1 MDNTDTPSTGSGGEE
16 TSPASHTSPASPA
29 TDYSFQ
35 APFKAAVSRRR
46 FLRVGGTAAGVALA
60 AGAGT
65 QLGGITGIAGT
76 ARAAAATRPHH
87 LTGTI
92 RDLKRV
98 VILMQENRSFDH
110 YFGSLQGV
118 RGFAD
123 KQALKYP
130 NGTTIF
136 QQPDAARTDLGYLL
150 PFHMDSTKV
159 NAQNARDLDHSWV
172 GDHSARNNGVWNNYV
187 PAKTEQTM
195 GYFTRGDIPFQ
206 YAVADAFTICDGYH
220 QAILAPTSPNRMYFW
235 TGTSSGFITNPD
247 DYVSD
252 FPAGAVTTYPELL
265 QKAGV
270 SWQVYTN
277 HEVGDGGGNDAWVG
291 DFGDNPLWFYQQY
304 EDSENATTAAGQEL
318 AIRGAVQPWQPN
330 AGTPLGPN
338 HVNHVLAQFI
348 ADATAG
354 TLPQVSW
361 IVAPDNY
368 SEHPAASPSYGAHY
382 VRTVLE
388 ALMGNQELWNST
400 ALFITYDEHDG
411 YFDHVLPPAPETTVT
426 DEFIDGLPIG
436 FGNRVPMIIASPW
449 TRGGYVD
456 SNTYN
461 HTSMLQFLET
471 WTGVRAANITDWRR
485 SISGDLTAAFDFA
498 HPDFSI
504 PDLPDT
510 VPLITQSDQEKSFP
524 PVTTPPEGDQTFP
537 VQESGSRPHRP
548 SIHQPH
554 ADAVVDRRSGLVTAT
569 LSVRGKVGVSLAV
582 YPDNFLPFT
591 ATPFTVVQGR
601 HETYTWDTTTTA
613 GKYAF
618 SVYGP
623 DGFLTSFAG
632 AVVPAGQNAGPVP
645 AVAVTPARQHRPVVS
660 LELANEGQQEVVFTL
675 TPNDFAGHAQTVRV
689 RAGHPKIV
697 NWPGDA
703 DGYYDVTVTA
713 DTGDGFTRRYAGRIA

>member
-1 MDNTDTPSTGSGGEE
+1 VDDIDTDNAGHPGDDALPGFLTNYGAPV
-16 TSPASHTSPASPA
+16 
-29 TDYSFQ
+29 
-35 APFKAAVSRRR
+35 PFKAAVSRRR
-46 FLRVGGTAAGVALA
+46 FLGTAAGAAIA
-60 AGAGT
+60 AGAAT
-65 QLGGITGIAGT
+65 QFGGIARAGT
-76 ARAAAATRPHH
+76 AAAATRPGH

-92 RDLKRV
+92 ADLKHV

-110 YFGSLQGV
+110 YFGSLRGV

-123 KQALKYP
+123 KQVLTYQ
-130 NGTTIF
+130 NGQTIF
-136 QQPDAARTDLGYLL
+136 QQPDTARTDTGYLL
-150 PFHMDSTKV
+150 PFHMDSAKV

-172 GDHSARNNGVWNNYV
+172 GDHSARNSGLWNNWV

-195 GYFTRGDIPFQ
+195 GYFQRSDIPFQ
-206 YAVADAFTICDGYH
+206 YALADAFTICDGYH

-235 TGTSSGFITNPD
+235 TGTSGGFITNPD

-252 FPAGAVTTYPELL
+252 FPATGPTRITTYPELL
-265 QKAGV
+265 QKAGKT
-270 SWQVYTN
+270 WQVYTN

-318 AIRGAVQPWQPN
+318 ARRGAVQPWQPN

-338 HVNHVLAQFI
+338 HVNHVLAQFL

-400 ALFITYDEHDG
+400 ALFVTYDEHDG
-411 YFDHVLPPAPETTVT
+411 YFDHVLPPAPDASVT
-426 DEFIDGLPIG
+426 NEFIDGLPIG
-436 FGNRVPMIIASPW
+436 LGNRVPMIIASPW
-449 TRGGYVD
+449 TRGGFVD

-471 WTGVRAANITDWRR
+471 WTGVRAANITSWRR
-485 SISGDLTAAFDFA
+485 SVTGDLTAAFDFA
-498 HPDFSI
+498 HPDFSV

-510 VPLITQSDQEKSFP
+510 VPLILQSDEEENFP
-524 PVTTPPEGDQTFP
+524 PVTTPAQGAQTFP
-537 VQESGSRPHRP
+537 AQEPGARRHRP
-548 SIHQPH
+548 SLHQPF
-554 ADAVVDRRSGLVTAT
+554 ADAVVHRGSGQVTAT
-569 LSVRGKVGVSLAV
+569 MSVRGKIGASLAV
-582 YPDNFLPFT
+582 YPDAFLPP
-591 ATPFTVVQGR
+591 AAVPFTVVRGSD
-601 HETYTWDTTTTA
+601 ETYTWDTAATA
-613 GKYAF
+613 GQYAF
-618 SVYGP
+618 TIHGP

-632 AVVPAGQNAGPVP
+632 AVVPAGQNAGQVP
-645 AVAVTPARQHRPVVS
+645 SVAATLARREAMLGLSLGNDGHQAVT
-660 LELANEGQQEVVFTL
+660 FTL
-675 TPNDFAGHAQTVRV
+675 TPNDYAGHRQTVTV
-689 RAGHPKIV
+689 TGRAKTV
-697 NWPGDA
+697 CWPADA

-713 DTGDGFTRRYAGRIA
+713 NTGDGFTRRYAGRIA

>member
-1 MDNTDTPSTGSGGEE
+1 VDVINTDNADTTGAGSGGEE
-16 TSPASHTSPASPA
+16 ASPA
-29 TDYSFQ
+29 IPATTDYSSQ
-35 APFKAAVSRRR
+35 APFRAAVSRRR
-46 FLRVGGTAAGVALA
+46 FLRVGGTAAGVAIA
-60 AGAGT
+60 AGAGS
-65 QLGGITGIAGT
+65 QIGGIARGT
-76 ARAAAATRPHH
+76 RAAAATRPAH

-92 RDLKRV
+92 RDLKHV

-123 KQALKYP
+123 KQVLTYQ
-130 NGTTIF
+130 NGSTIF
-136 QQPDAARTDLGYLL
+136 QQPDAARTDLGVLL

-172 GDHSARNNGVWNNYV
+172 GDHLARNSGLWNNYV

-195 GYFTRGDIPFQ
+195 GYFTRADIPFQ
-206 YAVADAFTICDGYH
+206 YALADAFTICDGYH

-235 TGTSSGFITNPD
+235 TGTSGGFITNPP
-247 DYVSD
+247 DYTVEFS
-252 FPAGAVTTYPELL
+252 GSSSITTYPELL
-265 QKAGV
+265 QAAGIT
-270 SWQVYTN
+270 WQVYTN
-277 HEVGDGGGNDAWVG
+277 HEVGDGGGVNAWVG
-291 DFGDNPLWFYQQY
+291 DFGDNPLWFYQNYQT
-304 EDSENATTAAGQEL
+304 SEQAPTAAGQEL
-318 AIRGAVQPWQPN
+318 AIRGAVQPWQPS
-330 AGTPLGPN
+330 AGVPLGPN
-338 HVNHVLAQFI
+338 HVNHVLAQFV

-361 IVAPDNY
+361 IVAPDEY

-388 ALMGNQELWNST
+388 ALMGNQDLWNST

-411 YFDHVLPPAPETTVT
+411 YFDHVLPPAPDASVT

-449 TRGGYVD
+449 TRGGFVD

-471 WTGVRAANITDWRR
+471 WTGVKAANITDWRR

-498 HPDFSI
+498 RPDFSI

-510 VPLITQSDQEKSFP
+510 VPLITQSDEEKSFP
-524 PVTTPPEGDQTFP
+524 PVTTPAEGSQTFP

-548 SIHQPH
+548 TMHQPH
-554 ADAVVDRRSGLVTAT
+554 ADAVVHRGSGLVKAT

-582 YPDNFLPFT
+582 YPDSLLPAT
-591 ATPFTVVQGR
+591 ATPFTVLQGSKQ
-601 HETYTWDTTTTA
+601 EYTWDTTETG

-632 AVVPAGQNAGPVP
+632 AVVPAGQNGGQVPV
-645 AVAVTPARQHRPVVS
+645 VAATLVEGFRPVVA
-660 LELANEGQQEVVFTL
+660 LVLANEGLKDVVFTL
-675 TPNDFAGHAQTVRV
+675 TPNDFAGHAQTVR
-689 RAGHPKIV
+689 AGFARPRIV
-697 NWPGDA
+697 NWPTDA

-713 DTGDGFTRRYAGRIA
+713 NTSDGFTRRYAGRIA

>member
-1 MDNTDTPSTGSGGEE
+1 MDNADTPTAGSGGGEAIP
-16 TSPASHTSPASPA
+16 PAA

-35 APFKAAVSRRR
+35 TPFKAAVSRRR
-46 FLRVGGTAAGVALA
+46 FLQVGSTAAGVALA
-60 AGAGT
+60 AGAGS
-65 QLGGITGIAGT
+65 QLGGIAGT
-76 ARAAAATRPHH
+76 TRAAAATRPHH
-87 LTGTI
+87 LTRTI
-92 RDLKRV
+92 RDLKHV

-123 KQALKYP
+123 RQSLRYQ
-130 NGTTIF
+130 NGTSIF

-150 PFHMDSTKV
+150 PFHMDSKKV

-195 GYFTRGDIPFQ
+195 GYFTRSDIPFQ

-235 TGTSSGFITNPD
+235 TGTSGGFITNPD

-252 FPAGAVTTYPELL
+252 FPAGAIITYPELL

-270 SWQVYTN
+270 TWQVYTN

-382 VRTVLE
+382 VRAALE

-411 YFDHVLPPAPETTVT
+411 YFDHVLPPAPDPSVT

-485 SISGDLTAAFDFA
+485 SVSGDLTAAFDFA

-510 VPLITQSDQEKSFP
+510 VPLIMQSDQEMSFP

-537 VQESGSRPHRP
+537 VQEAGRRPHRP
-548 SIHQPH
+548 SMHQPH
-554 ADAVVDRRSGLVTAT
+554 ADAVVHRRSGQVTAT

-582 YPDNFLPFT
+582 YPDAFLPFT

-601 HETYTWDTTTTA
+601 HETYNWDTTTTA

-632 AVVPAGQNAGPVP
+632 TVVPAGHNAGPVP
-645 AVAVTPARQHRPVVS
+645 AVAATLARHHRPAVS
-660 LELANEGQQEVVFTL
+660 LELANEGQEEVVFTL
-675 TPNDFAGHAQTVRV
+675 TPNDFAGRAQTARV
-689 RAGHPKIV
+689 RNGHPKIV
-697 NWPGDA
+697 NWPTDA

>member
-1 MDNTDTPSTGSGGEE
+1 VDVIDMDSAGNHSAGEGR
-16 TSPASHTSPASPA
+16 AQAGPASPA
-29 TDYSFQ
+29 TDYGSET
-35 APFKAAVSRRR
+35 PFKAAVSRRR
-46 FLRVGGTAAGVALA
+46 FLRMGGTAAGVAIA

-65 QLGGITGIAGT
+65 QLGGIAGAT
-76 ARAAAATRPHH
+76 RAAAAAKPGHR
-87 LTGTI
+87 TGTI
-92 RDLKRV
+92 RDLKHV

-110 YFGSLQGV
+110 YFGSLRGV

-123 KQALKYP
+123 KQVLKYQ

-150 PFHMDSTKV
+150 PFHMDSAKV

-172 GDHSARNNGVWNNYV
+172 GDHSSRNSGLWNNYV

-195 GYFTRGDIPFQ
+195 GYFTRSDLPFQ
-206 YAVADAFTICDGYH
+206 YALADAFTICDGYH

-235 TGTSSGFITNPD
+235 TGTSSGFITNPG

-265 QKAGV
+265 QKAGKT
-270 SWQVYTN
+270 WQVYTN
-277 HEVGDGGGNDAWVG
+277 HEVGDGGGADAWVG

-304 EDSENATTAAGQEL
+304 EDSENASTAAGQQL
-318 AIRGAVQPWQPN
+318 AVRGAVQPWQPS

-338 HVNHVLAQFI
+338 HVNHVLAQFL

-361 IVAPDNY
+361 IVAPASY

-382 VRTVLE
+382 VRAVLE
-388 ALMGNQELWNST
+388 ALMGNQDLWNST
-400 ALFITYDEHDG
+400 ALFVTYDEHDG
-411 YFDHVLPPAPETTVT
+411 YFDHVLPPAPDPSVT
-426 DEFIDGLPIG
+426 DEFIGGLPIG

-510 VPLITQSDQEKSFP
+510 VPLIMQSDAEKKFP
-524 PVTTPPEGDQTFP
+524 PVTTPPEGQQAFP
-537 VQESGSRPHRP
+537 AQETGTKPHRP

-554 ADAVVDRRSGLVTAT
+554 ADAVVHRGSGQVTAA

-582 YPDNFLPFT
+582 YPDAILPPA
-591 ATPFTVVQGR
+591 ATPFTVTRGR
-601 HETYTWDTTTTA
+601 GQTYTWDTTKTA

-632 AVVPAGQNAGPVP
+632 TVVPAGQNSGPVP
-645 AVAVTPARQHRPVVS
+645 AVAATPVREFRPVVR
-660 LELANEGQQEVVFTL
+660 LTLANDGRKGVVFTL

-689 RAGHPKIV
+689 GTGHPKSV
-697 NWPGDA
+697 SWPTDA
-703 DGYYDVTVTA
+703 DGYYDVTVTTDA
-713 DTGDGFTRRYAGRIA
+713 GDGFTRRYAGRIA

>member
-1 MDNTDTPSTGSGGEE
+1 VDVINIDNADNPSAGDGREE
-16 TSPASHTSPASPA
+16 TSPAAAA
-29 TDYSFQ
+29 TDYGSR

-46 FLRVGGTAAGVALA
+46 FIRLGGTAAGVAIA

-65 QLGGITGIAGT
+65 QIGGIARAT
-76 ARAAAATRPHH
+76 RAAAATKPGH

-92 RDLKRV
+92 RDLKHV

-123 KQALKYP
+123 KQALTYQ

-136 QQPDAARTDLGYLL
+136 QQPDTTRTDLGYLL

-172 GDHSARNNGVWNNYV
+172 GDHSARNNGLWNNYV

-195 GYFTRGDIPFQ
+195 GYFTRADLPFQ

-235 TGTSSGFITNPD
+235 TGTSGGFITNPD
-247 DYVSD
+247 DYI
-252 FPAGAVTTYPELL
+252 AVFSGSNSITTYPELL
-265 QKAGV
+265 QKAGI

-277 HEVGDGGGNDAWVG
+277 HEVGDGGGVNAWVG

-304 EDSENATTAAGQEL
+304 ENSENATTPAGQEL

-338 HVNHVLAQFI
+338 HVNHVLAQFL

-382 VRTVLE
+382 VRAVLE
-388 ALMGNQELWNST
+388 ALMGNQDLWEST

-411 YFDHVLPPAPETTVT
+411 YFDHVLPPAPDPSVT

-449 TRGGYVD
+449 TRGGFVD

-471 WTGVRAANITDWRR
+471 WTGVQAANITDWRR

-498 HPDFSI
+498 RPDFSI

-510 VPLITQSDQEKSFP
+510 VPLIMQSDQEKSFP
-524 PVTTPPEGDQTFP
+524 PVTTPPEGGQTAP

-548 SIHQPH
+548 SMSQPQ
-554 ADAVVDRRSGLVTAT
+554 ADAVVHRGSGQVTAT

-582 YPDNFLPFT
+582 YPDNFMPFT
-591 ATPFTVVQGR
+591 ATPFTVLQGSKK
-601 HETYTWDTTTTA
+601 TYTWDTTQTA

-618 SVYGP
+618 SVHGP

-645 AVAVTPARQHRPVVS
+645 AVTATLVRQPKGVVR
-660 LELANEGQQEVVFTL
+660 LALANDGQKAVVFTL
-675 TPNDFAGHAQTVRV
+675 TPNEFAGLPQTVRV
-689 RAGHPKIV
+689 NGNPKTV
-697 NWPGDA
+697 NWPTDA
-703 DGYYDVTVTA
+703 DGYYDVTITA
-713 DTGDGFTRRYAGRIA
+713 DSGDGFTRRYAGRIA

>member
-1 MDNTDTPSTGSGGEE
+1 VDVIDMDNADSPGAGNGGEE
-16 TSPASHTSPASPA
+16 TSPAGPA
-29 TDYSFQ
+29 TDYGSE

-46 FLRVGGTAAGVALA
+46 FLRMGGTAAGVAIA

-65 QLGGITGIAGT
+65 QI
-76 ARAAAATRPHH
+76 ARATRATAAAKPAH

-92 RDLKRV
+92 RDLKHV

-110 YFGSLQGV
+110 YFGSLRGV

-123 KQALKYP
+123 KQALKYQD
-130 NGTTIF
+130 GTTVF
-136 QQPDAARTDLGYLL
+136 QQPDKARTDLGYLL

-172 GDHSARNNGVWNNYV
+172 GDHSARNSGLWNNYV
-187 PAKTEQTM
+187 PSKTEQTM
-195 GYFTRGDIPFQ
+195 GYFTRADLPFQ
-206 YAVADAFTICDGYH
+206 YALADAFTICDGYH

-235 TGTSSGFITNPD
+235 TGTSGGFITNPA
-247 DYVSD
+247 DYV
-252 FPAGAVTTYPELL
+252 AVFSGSNAIATYPELL
-265 QKAGV
+265 QKAGKT
-270 SWQVYTN
+270 WQVYTN
-277 HEVGDGGGNDAWVG
+277 HEVGDGGGVNAWVG

-338 HVNHVLAQFI
+338 HVNHVLAQFL

-361 IVAPDNY
+361 IVAPNNY

-382 VRTVLE
+382 VRAVLE
-388 ALMGNQELWNST
+388 ALMGNQDLWNST

-411 YFDHVLPPAPETTVT
+411 YFDHVLPPAPDASVT

-449 TRGGYVD
+449 TRGGFVD

-498 HPDFSI
+498 RPDFSI

-510 VPLITQSDQEKSFP
+510 VPLITQSDVEKTFP
-524 PVTTPPEGDQTFP
+524 PVQTPPEGGQTFP
-537 VQESGSRPHRP
+537 VQESGTRPHRP

-554 ADAVVDRRSGLVTAT
+554 ADAVVHRGSGQVTAT

-582 YPDNFLPFT
+582 YPDDFLAAT
-591 ATPFTVVQGR
+591 ATPFTVAQGSDQ
-601 HETYTWDTTTTA
+601 TYTWDTTKTA

-632 AVVPAGQNAGPVP
+632 AVVPSGQNSGPVP
-645 AVAVTPARQHRPVVS
+645 TVAATLVREFRPVVR
-660 LELANEGQQEVVFTL
+660 LALGNDGHQEVVFTL

-689 RAGHPKIV
+689 GIGHPKTV
-697 NWPGDA
+697 NWPTDA
-703 DGYYDVTVTA
+703 DGYFDVTVTA
-713 DTGDGFTRRYAGRIA
+713 DTGDGFARRYAGRIA

>member
-1 MDNTDTPSTGSGGEE
+1 MDVIDMDKARAGGEE
-16 TSPASHTSPASPA
+16 TSAA
-29 TDYSFQ
+29 TDYGSPT
-35 APFKAAVSRRR
+35 PFKAAVSRRR
-46 FLRVGGTAAGVALA
+46 FLSLGGSAAGVAMA

-65 QLGGITGIAGT
+65 SLGGFARAT
-76 ARAAAATRPHH
+76 RAAAASSPAHR

-92 RDLKRV
+92 RDLKHV

-123 KQALKYP
+123 KQALRYQ
-130 NGTTIF
+130 NGASVF
-136 QQPDAARTDLGYLL
+136 QQPDSKRTDLGFLL
-150 PFHMDSTKV
+150 PFRMDSTKV
-159 NAQNARDLDHSWV
+159 NAQNAGDLDHSWT
-172 GDHSARNNGVWNNYV
+172 GDHSARNNGLWNNYV
-187 PAKTEQTM
+187 AAKTEQTM
-195 GYFTRGDIPFQ
+195 GFFTRADIPFQ
-206 YAVADAFTICDGYH
+206 YALADAFTICDGYH

-235 TGTSSGFITNPD
+235 TGTSSGFITNPA

-252 FPAGAVTTYPELL
+252 FPSGAVITYPELL
-265 QKAGV
+265 QAAGI

-277 HEVGDGGGNDAWVG
+277 HEVGDGGGINAWVG

-338 HVNHVLAQFI
+338 HVNHVLAQFV

-354 TLPQVSW
+354 TIPQVSW

-388 ALMGNQELWNST
+388 ALMGNQDLWNST

-411 YFDHVLPPAPETTVT
+411 YFDHTLPPAPDPSVS

-436 FGNRVPMIIASPW
+436 FGNRVPMVIASPW
-449 TRGGYVD
+449 TRGGFVD

-471 WTGVRAANITDWRR
+471 WSGVQAANITDWRR
-485 SISGDLTAAFDFA
+485 SVSGDLTAAFDFA
-498 HPDFSI
+498 NPDFSI

-510 VPLITQSDQEKSFP
+510 VPLITQSDQEKAFP
-524 PVTTPPEGDQTFP
+524 RVATPPEGQQTFP
-537 VQESGSRPHRP
+537 AQEAGTRPHRP
-548 SIHQPH
+548 SMHEPR
-554 ADAVVDRRSGLVTAT
+554 ADANVDRGSGLVTARM
-569 LSVRGKVGVSLAV
+569 SVRGDVGVSLAV

-591 ATPFTVVQGR
+591 ATPFTVTRGNDQA
-601 HETYTWDTTTTA
+601 YTWDSTQTA
-613 GKYAF
+613 GSYAF
-618 SVYGP
+618 SIYGP

-632 AVVPAGQNAGPVP
+632 AVVPAGQNDGKVP
-645 AVAVTPARQHRPVVS
+645 DATAKPISRHNPVVRVT
-660 LELANEGQQEVVFTL
+660 LTNDGREPVVFTL
-675 TPNDFAGHAQTVRV
+675 TPNDYAGSTQSVRV
-689 RAGHPKIV
+689 NNNSHV
-697 NWPGDA
+697 DWPTNA

-713 DTGDGFTRRYAGRIA
+713 DSSDGFLRRFAGRIA

>member
-1 MDNTDTPSTGSGGEE
+1 MDNAGNRGDAP
-16 TSPASHTSPASPA
+16 SPAGPA
-29 TDYSFQ
+29 TDYRSPV
-35 APFKAAVSRRR
+35 PFRAAVSRRR
-46 FLRVGGTAAGVALA
+46 FLSLGGTAAGVAIT
-60 AGAGT
+60 AGAGG
-65 QLGGITGIAGT
+65 QLGGIAR
-76 ARAAAATRPHH
+76 APRAAAATKPGH

-110 YFGSLQGV
+110 YFGSLRGV

-123 KQALKYP
+123 KQALRYQ

-136 QQPDAARTDLGYLL
+136 QQPDAKRTDTGLLL

-159 NAQNARDLDHSWV
+159 NAQNAGDLDHSWT
-172 GDHSARNNGVWNNYV
+172 GDHSARNNGLWNNYV
-187 PAKTEQTM
+187 PAKSEQTM
-195 GYFTRGDIPFQ
+195 GYFTRADIPFQ
-206 YAVADAFTICDGYH
+206 YALADAFTICDGYH

-252 FPAGAVTTYPELL
+252 FASGVVTTYPELL
-265 QKAGV
+265 QKAGI

-277 HEVGDGGGNDAWVG
+277 REVGDGGGIDAWVG

-304 EDSENATTAAGQEL
+304 EDSQNATTAAGQEL
-318 AIRGAVQPWQPN
+318 AMRGAVQPWQPN

-338 HVNHVLAQFI
+338 HVNHVLAQFV

-411 YFDHVLPPAPETTVT
+411 YFDHGLPPAPDPSVT

-436 FGNRVPMIIASPW
+436 FGNRVPMIVASPW

-485 SISGDLTAAFDFA
+485 SVSGDLTAAFDFA

-510 VPLITQSDQEKSFP
+510 VPLITQSDEEKGFP
-524 PVTTPPEGDQTFP
+524 RVTTPPEGQQTFP
-537 VQESGSRPHRP
+537 VQETGSRPHRP
-548 SIHQPH
+548 SMHEPR
-554 ADAVVDRRSGLVTAT
+554 ADAVVDRRSGLVTAR
-569 LSVRGKVGVSLAV
+569 LSVRGRVGVSLAV
-582 YPDNFLPFT
+582 YPDDFLPFT
-591 ATPFTVVQGR
+591 ATPFTVTRGKDQ
-601 HETYTWDTTTTA
+601 TYTWDTTTTA

-645 AVAVTPARQHRPVVS
+645 TVVATPIPGFKPVVA
-660 LELANEGQQEVVFTL
+660 LALANEGHKDVVFTL
-675 TPNDFAGHAQTVRV
+675 TPNEFAGHAQTVHAEKGRL
-689 RAGHPKIV
+689 RIV
-697 NWPGDA
+697 NWPTDA

-713 DTGDGFTRRYAGRIA
+713 NSGDGFTRRYAGRIA